1 MAETNK
7 KVLVSLPV
15 GLLRQVDEVILHENI
30 TRSQFIREAMQLYI
44 RERHKLEIRERMMRG
59 YEDMARI
66 NAEWAELGLI
76 PDTKTLEVYETLLA
90 ECEE

>member
-1 MAETNK
+1 
-7 KVLVSLPV
+7 
-15 GLLRQVDEVILHENI
+15 
-30 TRSQFIREAMQLYI
+30 MQLYL